1 MKCNQMIYE
10 HLCDTAVRRKKK
22 PHKVYT
28 IQTAS
33 YSSTLA
39 EEFVVLLRKLHTLPV
54 WNGLINQHIS
64 VNLHAIASFILEKPP
79 SDQPSSSPGDGS
91 GLKVSTIMIL
101 MRLSERFSSLLRSLG
116 RKSVTSWDQCL
127 QCWL

>member
-1 MKCNQMIYE
+1 MSKYLLVSKSCVLFNI
-10 HLCDTAVRRKKK
+10 AVRRKKK

-28 IQTAS
+28 TQTAS

-64 VNLHAIASFILEKPP
+64 INLHAIASFIL
-79 SDQPSSSPGDGS
+79 DHQPSSPGGLKASCCYEDNGFHTLLYRSPG
-91 GLKVSTIMIL
+91 K
-101 MRLSERFSSLLRSLG
+101 RN
-116 RKSVTSWDQCL
+116 VTNWAQCL
-127 QCWL
+127 QSWL

>member
-1 MKCNQMIYE
+1 MTCNQMINE
-10 HLCDTAVRRKKK
+10 LLFDTAVRRKKK

-28 IQTAS
+28 TQTAS

-64 VNLHAIASFILEKPP
+64 VNLHAIASFILEQPP
-79 SDQPSSSPGDGS
+79 SDQSSSSSGGGS
-91 GLKVSTIMIL
+91 GLKVSTNMIL
-101 MRLSERFSSLLRSLG
+101 MRVRVKGSYLG
-116 RKSVTSWDQCL
+116 VL
-127 QCWL
+127 AEGV

>member
-1 MKCNQMIYE
+1 MVHESLFDVAQ
-10 HLCDTAVRRKKK
+10 RRKKK

-28 IQTAS
+28 TQTAS

-64 VNLHAIASFILEKPP
+64 VNLHAIASFIVE
-79 SDQPSSSPGDGS
+79 QPSFGQPSPGDGG
-91 GLKVSTIMIL
+91 GLKVNIMVIFDEVS
-101 MRLSERFSSLLRSLG
+101 MKDFHPYLG
-116 RKSVTSWDQCL
+116 CL
-127 QCWL
+127 AEGV